1 MKASMRAPFATAVAI
16 AVGLVVLLGYFLP
29 GEALANL
36 RSLFLGWGV
45 ILAGVAALVG
55 ILNLLRVH
63 WMKFTTPKKR
73 NLFSLVLILSFLIT
87 FGMGL
92 WLTPANP
99 AFQKVVT
106 HIQVP
111 LETSLLAVLVVVL
124 TIALI
129 RLPRRRN
136 NLMSIVFLC
145 SSLVFLILGSGML
158 SIFGDNPLL
167 QEISGFLKQIP
178 LAGARGI
185 LLGVALGSLT
195 TGLRLLIGADR
206 PYSG

>member
-1 MKASMRAPFATAVAI
+1 MKAPMRAPLATAVAI

-29 GEALANL
+29 GAALSGL

-45 ILAGVAALVG
+45 ILAGIAALVG
-55 ILNLLRVH
+55 IVNLLRVH
-63 WMKFTTPKKR
+63 WMKFNTPKKR
-73 NLFSLVLILSFLIT
+73 NIFSLILILSFLIT

-111 LETSLLAVLVVVL
+111 LETSLLAVLVIVL

-129 RLPRRRN
+129 QLVRRKN
-136 NLMSIVFLC
+136 NLMTIVFLC
-145 SSLVFLILGSGML
+145 SAVVFLILGSGLL
-158 SIFGDNPLL
+158 SNFGDNSFI
-167 QEISGFLKQIP
+167 QQISGFLKQLP

-185 LLGVALGSLT
+185 LLGIALGSLT

>member
-1 MKASMRAPFATAVAI
+1 MKTPMRAPLATAVAI

-29 GEALANL
+29 GAALAGL
-36 RSLFLGWGV
+36 RSLFFGWGV
-45 ILAGVAALVG
+45 ILAGIAALVG
-55 ILNLLRVH
+55 IVNLLRVH
-63 WMKFTTPKKR
+63 WGKFSTPKKR
-73 NLFSLVLILSFLIT
+73 NIFSLVLILSFLIT
-87 FGMGL
+87 FGMGI
-92 WLTPANP
+92 WLTPADP

-124 TIALI
+124 TLALI
-129 RLPRRRN
+129 RLVRRKN
-136 NLMSIVFLC
+136 DLMTVVFLG
-145 SSLVFLILGSGML
+145 STLIFLILGSGLL
-158 SIFGDNPLL
+158 SNFGDNLL
-167 QEISGFLKQIP
+167 IQKISGFLKQLP

>member
-1 MKASMRAPFATAVAI
+1 MRLWLVYAVC
-16 AVGLVVLLGYFLP
+16 
-29 GEALANL
+29 
-36 RSLFLGWGV
+36 FLGWGV
-45 ILAGVAALVG
+45 ILAGIAALVG
-55 ILNLLRVH
+55 IVNLLRVH
-63 WMKFTTPKKR
+63 WMKFNTPKKR
-73 NLFSLVLILSFLIT
+73 NIFSLILILSFLIT

-111 LETSLLAVLVVVL
+111 LETSLLAVLVIVL

-129 RLPRRRN
+129 QLVRRKN
-136 NLMSIVFLC
+136 NLMTIVFLC
-145 SSLVFLILGSGML
+145 STVVFLILGSGLL
-158 SIFGDNPLL
+158 SIFGDNTLI
-167 QEISGFLKQIP
+167 QQVSGFLKQLP

-195 TGLRLLIGADR
+195 TGFAFVNRR
-206 PYSG
+206 